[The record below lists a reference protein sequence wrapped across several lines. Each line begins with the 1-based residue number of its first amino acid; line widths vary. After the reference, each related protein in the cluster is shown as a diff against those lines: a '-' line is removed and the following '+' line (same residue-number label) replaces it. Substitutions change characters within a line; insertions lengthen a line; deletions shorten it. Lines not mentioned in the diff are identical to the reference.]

1 MTETVTPETG
11 QTDQTTTPEGASS
24 GGPKRETRVV
34 TEGTLKR
41 YLSGPGQFVLAIGAC
56 FALIL
61 AIFLITPTEDDEPLP
76 RTIDYTWD
84 AKEFTRKAPYRTYA
98 PEGLPA
104 PWAATGSRLT
114 GTNAP
119 VKDAAKGTV
128 AWHLV
133 LVTPSRRYAAFE
145 QSNEDPDGPK
155 GFVAR
160 MTNVPGSTPQNAAGR
175 QTVGGLVWEQYHQRD
190 KKQYSLVRR
199 LPDSTIVLTGTAG
212 YDELAVLAGSLV
224 AQPKTG

>member
-1 MTETVTPETG
+1 MTGTVGTI
-11 QTDQTTTPEGASS
+11 QDTDQTGPAEGGSAP
-24 GGPKRETRVV
+24 GPKRETRTV

-56 FALIL
+56 LALIL
-61 AIFLITPTEDDEPLP
+61 AVFLITPTEDDKPLP
-76 RTIDYTWD
+76 RTIDYTWN
-84 AKEFTRKAPYRTYA
+84 AKEFARKAPYQTYA
-98 PEGLPA
+98 PAGLPA

-114 GTNAP
+114 GTNATA
-119 VKDAAKGTV
+119 KEAAKGTV

-133 LVTPSRRYAAFE
+133 LVAPSQRYAAFE
-145 QSNEDPDGPK
+145 QSNENPDGPK

-160 MTNVPGSTPQNAAGR
+160 MTNVPKSTPENAEGR
-175 QTVGGLVWEQYHQRD
+175 QTAGGAEWERYYQRD

-199 LPDSTIVLTGTAG
+199 LPDSTIVLTGTAS

-224 AQPKTG
+224 AQPKNG